1 MSKFKFKEDA
11 SPLNIFLHLE
21 LLKVRNEIELFNKVV
36 KINKKR
42 VYKLDI
48 ILLERLGLNKYL
60 QKKK

>member
-1 MSKFKFKEDA
+1 MSKFKFKEDT

-21 LLKVRNEIELFNKVV
+21 LLKARNEVELFNKVV